1 MTLTCL
7 LVDPEHFSKSD
18 CRFYKRAEVHRG
30 GSWALQRS
38 WWRSWLFFS
47 RSLRAEC
54 WGSICCLSIP
64 KHNRIFMKA
73 ISTCLNRND
82 FDLTIIYISIWVA
95 RAQWELPYILCVSQ
109 EWMWGEA
116 ANITVS
122 KKLPFK
128 YSITVFVMILSSVQ
142 FQEKDFLLQK
152 QTIQKCFILNFFF
165 PYLAL
170 QWFMR
175 TFYPPLFLSRTTK
188 LCSTLMGCYEIIC
201 LELNL
206 ELPWIV
212 FVFQFSK
219 LTVQHCDTFKKSHVK
234 IIGWERE

>member
-1 MTLTCL
+1 MTCL

-82 FDLTIIYISIWVA
+82 FDLTIIYISIWVV

-165 PYLAL
+165 SIFSITVIHENLLPSTVSL
-170 QWFMR
+170 QDNQTVFNSDGLLW
-175 TFYPPLFLSRTTK
+175 
-188 LCSTLMGCYEIIC
+188 
-201 LELNL
+201 ND
-206 ELPWIV
+206 LPWTEPWTALNCLCLPI
-212 FVFQFSK
+212 FIADSPT
-219 LTVQHCDTFKKSHVK
+219 LWY
-234 IIGWERE
+234 I